1 MAKAFLIG
9 GTPRVGKTSL
19 TLRFLKEKPILAT
32 STDAVRYMIR
42 QIIKESDKPDLFH
55 LGKYTSND
63 PARQVYLRNHP
74 SEVISIQN
82 RESAIVWHSVKD
94 LIESNLADGFDVL
107 IEGIAVLPEFVKQL
121 TCDYM
126 AVFLG
131 NQSDQHLKTI
141 LHTARKNDTDWMHNL
156 DDQTI
161 EAFATFN
168 KAFSKYIQNEAGE
181 HGLRYIEIHDDNFEH
196 DIGQALKVLLN
207 LRDSNLI
214 HCAKY

>member
-32 STDAVRYMIR
+32 STDAVRYMMR
-42 QIIKESDKPDLFH
+42 RIIKEDDEPALFH

-63 PARQVYLRNHP
+63 PERQAHLRNH
-74 SEVISIQN
+74 SSDIITIQN
-82 RESAIVWHSVKD
+82 NESTIVWRSVKD

-107 IEGIAVLPEFVKQL
+107 IEGIAVLPEFVRQL
-121 TCDYM
+121 ECEYT

-131 NQSDQHLKTI
+131 NQSDQHHQTI
-141 LHTARKNDTDWMHNL
+141 LDTARKNRDDWMHDL

-161 EAFATFN
+161 EAFAIFN
-168 KAFSKYIQNEAGE
+168 KTFSRYVEDEANKY
-181 HGLRYIEIHDDNFEH
+181 GLRYIEIHDDTFEH
-196 DIGQALKVLLN
+196 DIGQALDFLLK
-207 LRDSNLI
+207 D
-214 HCAKY
+214 